1 MDTDKGDKE
10 LLRYRPVKKKGPLAK
25 KLEQNLCYLDMG
37 TFPNKA
43 SAPTKNTDSQ
53 PSQRYRDFITSID
66 KTRSQKM
73 KLSDKLMSNISF
85 LDIKPQ
91 NNDDHNTGL
100 DRSKAIRDRLSTK
113 LKQNLQY
120 LDICTPADTSEKVK
134 LHNKDSMTFKG
145 PERNKLEDT
154 TERLLYQSSTQDNKQ
169 ANYFPNTSSFYRT
182 KGENKRSR
190 YDRKSY
196 SRYETEFEIENHY
209 VADKE
214 IYENYN
220 LKDNFDKHNVKLER
234 KRIDKRSSS
243 ILTLKEDIYNE
254 NSKNTFQSYDY
265 IKRGV
270 NELSEKYGRPMWNWR
285 SIGEKRFFDDNESE
299 KMCSVN
305 IEDQLRTKLINN
317 KSTHHNLGFSPKI
330 NANETTLNQR
340 KLTTHIEQNLSSTLI
355 DTYRGTDMIDINDK
369 KTYIKPSAA
378 TLEALRGKLSTI
390 DDKGNAQPEHPPRK
404 RKRIPKQRPK
414 DSQSSRTP
422 VYNTRQRSILSKSNK
437 ASCLRGSFKNSCS
450 CNRKGKAQNKPSS
463 LKTSQKGFTG
473 LSKKSKFRSK
483 MHGRERLHKKNSIMV
498 PEVKLDKCDNKTM
511 YLIGDKSSLN
521 DLLMPPEET
530 QLTVQEILH
539 SPRNTNLS
547 SSESVSNE
555 DLSDVSVIEEWETES
570 NSPENIGDTEGIPNT
585 TDDKLN
591 SKLGLDIEEE
601 KYYDTLQNDANVS
614 GEFEAIPREMCEELD
629 NSFLNR
635 ISVDRAV
642 TDLDLAILVAS
653 QSASLYVKENVTA
666 SGGTYYDFPMST
678 HELEEESL
686 WITTHA
692 LLRMLGATDH
702 VYSRLLAISQRTS
715 ASAVT
720 ILRSFLGLLYKACDG
735 DATERPDV
743 LETVREI
750 ARQMKVQEEK
760 TIVCNQHS

>member
-37 TFPNKA
+37 TLPNKA
-43 SAPTKNTDSQ
+43 TTPTKKTGSQ
-53 PSQRYRDFITSID
+53 PSKRYRDFITSTD

-91 NNDDHNTGL
+91 NNSDHNTGI

-134 LHNKDSMTFKG
+134 LQNKDSMAFKG
-145 PERNKLEDT
+145 PERNKWEDT
-154 TERLLYQSSTQDNKQ
+154 TERCLYQSSTQDKKL
-169 ANYFPNTSSFYRT
+169 ANYCSNTSSFYRT
-182 KGENKRSR
+182 KDENKRSR

-196 SRYETEFEIENHY
+196 SPYETEFDMENHN
-209 VADKE
+209 VADKV

-220 LKDNFDKHNVKLER
+220 LKRER

-254 NSKNTFQSYDY
+254 NSKNTFQSFDY

-270 NELSEKYGRPMWNWR
+270 NELSEKDGRPMWNWR
-285 SIGEKRFFDDNESE
+285 TIDEKRFFDDNKSE
-299 KMCSVN
+299 NICSVI
-305 IEDQLRTKLINN
+305 IEDKLQTKLMNN
-317 KSTHHNLGFSPKI
+317 KSKHHNFGFSPKI
-330 NANETTLNQR
+330 YANETTLIQP
-340 KLTTHIEQNLSSTLI
+340 KLTTHIEQNLSSAFI
-355 DTYRGTDMIDINDK
+355 DTFSGTDMIEIDDK
-369 KTYIKPSAA
+369 KSYIKPSAA
-378 TLEALRGKLSTI
+378 TLGALRGKLSTI
-390 DDKGNAQPEHPPRK
+390 DDKGKTKPEQPTRK
-404 RKRIPKQRPK
+404 VKRIPKQRPK
-414 DSQSSRTP
+414 DSQIIKTP
-422 VYNTRQRSILSKSNK
+422 VYNTRQRSILPKSNK
-437 ASCLRGSFKNSCS
+437 ASCLRGSFKNFSS
-450 CNRKGKAQNKPSS
+450 FNRKGKAQNKPSS

-473 LSKKSKFRSK
+473 LSKKSKFRNK
-483 MHGRERLHKKNSIMV
+483 IHGRGRVHKKNSIMV
-498 PEVKLDKCDNKTM
+498 PEVKLDKCDNQTM

-530 QLTVQEILH
+530 QLTVQESLH
-539 SPRNTNLS
+539 SPWNTNLS
-547 SSESVSNE
+547 SSKSVSNE
-555 DLSDVSVIEEWETES
+555 DLSDVSVIGEWETES
-570 NSPENIGDTEGIPNT
+570 DSPENIGDTEGIPNT
-585 TDDKLN
+585 QDDKLN
-591 SKLGLDIEEE
+591 SKSDLNNEEE
-601 KYYDTLQNDANVS
+601 KYYDNLQNDGNGS
-614 GEFEAIPREMCEELD
+614 GEFETIPTEMCEELD
-629 NSFLNR
+629 NSFLNK

-666 SGGTYYDFPMST
+666 SGGTFYDFPMST

-692 LLRMLGATDH
+692 LLRMLGATEH

-720 ILRSFLGLLYKACDG
+720 ILRSFLGLLYKACNG
-735 DATERPDV
+735 DATERPDI

-760 TIVCNQHS
+760 I

>member
-1 MDTDKGDKE
+1 MDTDKGDTE

-43 SAPTKNTDSQ
+43 TTPTKNTGSQ
-53 PSQRYRDFITSID
+53 PSQRYRNFITSID

-91 NNDDHNTGL
+91 NNGDHNTGL

-120 LDICTPADTSEKVK
+120 LDICPSADTSEKAK
-134 LHNKDSMTFKG
+134 LQNKDSMPFKG
-145 PERNKLEDT
+145 PERNKWEDK
-154 TERLLYQSSTQDNKQ
+154 TERCLYQASRQDKKLE
-169 ANYFPNTSSFYRT
+169 NYGSNTSSFYRT
-182 KGENKRSR
+182 NGENKKCRH
-190 YDRKSY
+190 DRKSY
-196 SRYETEFEIENHY
+196 SPYETEFEIENHN
-209 VADKE
+209 VPDKV
-214 IYENYN
+214 IYENYD
-220 LKDNFDKHNVKLER
+220 LKSNFDNHNFKRER
-234 KRIDKRSSS
+234 KRMDKRSSS

-254 NSKNTFQSYDY
+254 NSKNTFHSYDY

-285 SIGEKRFFDDNESE
+285 SIDEKRFFADKSE
-299 KMCSVN
+299 NMCSVN
-305 IEDQLRTKLINN
+305 IEDKLRTKLINN
-317 KSTHHNLGFSPKI
+317 KSTHHNWGFSPKI
-330 NANETTLNQR
+330 YANETTINQP
-340 KLTTHIEQNLSSTLI
+340 KLTTDIEQNLSSTLI
-355 DTYRGTDMIDINDK
+355 DTYRGNDMIDINDK
-369 KTYIKPSAA
+369 KSYIKPSAA

-390 DDKGNAQPEHPPRK
+390 DDKGNAQPEQPPRK
-404 RKRIPKQRPK
+404 SKGIPKQRPR
-414 DSQSSRTP
+414 DSQSIRTP

-437 ASCLRGSFKNSCS
+437 ACCLRGSFKNLSS

-473 LSKKSKFRSK
+473 LSKKGKLRNK
-483 MHGRERLHKKNSIMV
+483 INGRGRVHRENSIMV
-498 PEVKLDKCDNKTM
+498 PEVKLDKRDYKTM

-521 DLLMPPEET
+521 DLLIPPEET
-530 QLTVQEILH
+530 QLTVQESLH
-539 SPRNTNLS
+539 SPWNTNLS
-547 SSESVSNE
+547 SSKSVSNE
-555 DLSDVSVIEEWETES
+555 DLTDVSVIGEWETES
-570 NSPENIGDTEGIPNT
+570 DLLENMGDTEGIPNT

-591 SKLGLDIEEE
+591 TKSGLNNEEE
-601 KYYDTLQNDANVS
+601 KYYDILQNDANVS
-614 GEFEAIPREMCEELD
+614 GEFETIPREMCEELD
-629 NSFLNR
+629 NSFLKK

-653 QSASLYVKENVTA
+653 QSASLYVKENFTA
-666 SGGTYYDFPMST
+666 SGSTFYDFPMST

-735 DATERPDV
+735 DATERPDI
-743 LETVREI
+743 LETVCEI

-760 TIVCNQHS
+760 TIICSQNN

>member
-1 MDTDKGDKE
+1 
-10 LLRYRPVKKKGPLAK
+10 
-25 KLEQNLCYLDMG
+25 
-37 TFPNKA
+37 
-43 SAPTKNTDSQ
+43 
-53 PSQRYRDFITSID
+53 
-66 KTRSQKM
+66 M

-91 NNDDHNTGL
+91 NKDDHNIGL

-120 LDICTPADTSEKVK
+120 LDICPPADTSEKVNMQ
-134 LHNKDSMTFKG
+134 NKDSMAFKG
-145 PERNKLEDT
+145 PERNKWEDR
-154 TERLLYQSSTQDNKQ
+154 TERCPYQPSTQNKKLEKYCS
-169 ANYFPNTSSFYRT
+169 NKYSFYRT

-196 SRYETEFEIENHY
+196 SPYETEFEIENY
-209 VADKE
+209 NVADKV

-220 LKDNFDKHNVKLER
+220 LKDNFDNHNVKLDR
-234 KRIDKRSSS
+234 KRVDKRSSS
-243 ILTLKEDIYNE
+243 IFTLKEDNYNE

-265 IKRGV
+265 IKRAV
-270 NELSEKYGRPMWNWR
+270 DESSKKDGRPMWNWR
-285 SIGEKRFFDDNESE
+285 TIEEKRFFDDNKSE
-299 KMCSVN
+299 NTCSVN
-305 IEDQLRTKLINN
+305 IEDNLQTKLMNN
-317 KSTHHNLGFSPKI
+317 KSTHHNLGFSPNI
-330 NANETTLNQR
+330 YANETTLIQP
-340 KLTTHIEQNLSSTLI
+340 KLTTHNEQYLSSALI
-355 DTYRGTDMIDINDK
+355 DTYSGTDTIEINDK
-369 KTYIKPSAA
+369 KSYIKPSAA

-404 RKRIPKQRPK
+404 IKRIPKQRPK
-414 DSQSSRTP
+414 YSQSIRTP
-422 VYNTRQRSILSKSNK
+422 VHNTRQRSILPKSSKT
-437 ASCLRGSFKNSCS
+437 SCLRGSIKNLSS
-450 CNRKGKAQNKPSS
+450 FNRKGKAQNKPSS

-473 LSKKSKFRSK
+473 LSKKSKFRNK
-483 MHGRERLHKKNSIMV
+483 IHGRGRVHKKNSIMV
-498 PEVKLDKCDNKTM
+498 PEVKLDKRDYKTM

-530 QLTVQEILH
+530 QLTVQEFLH

-555 DLSDVSVIEEWETES
+555 DLSDVSVIGEWETES
-570 NSPENIGDTEGIPNT
+570 DSLENIGDTEDIPNT
-585 TDDKLN
+585 TDDKLS
-591 SKLGLDIEEE
+591 SKSGLNNEEE
-601 KYYDTLQNDANVS
+601 NYYDILQNDANVS

-635 ISVDRAV
+635 ISVNRAV

-666 SGGTYYDFPMST
+666 SGGTFYDFPMST

-735 DATERPDV
+735 DANERPDV

-760 TIVCNQHS
+760 TIICSQHS